1 VLKVGLI
8 GCGKIADQHAAQ
20 IQRVRGVKL
29 VAACDNE
36 PLMSTQ
42 FAERF
47 DVDAS
52 YSSVERF
59 LEDGRPD
66 VVHITTPPQS
76 HFPLAA
82 QCLDFGCHV
91 LVEKP
96 FTLDYP
102 EAATLLDI
110 AKRKNR
116 LVTVGHNDQ
125 FRPEM
130 LGMRKLIDAG
140 LLGGPAVH
148 VESTFSYDLGDATY
162 LKALFGDKG
171 HWVRALRGK
180 LLQNVISHG
189 IAKLVEFIPTDDPL
203 VIAHAHAS
211 PAVLSIGEPDV
222 FDELRVSLWD
232 RRNTSAYFTFTT
244 QVAPPVQE
252 LRVFGPGGSL
262 HVDNEH
268 RIVTRRTKK
277 EFEKRS
283 YLNFVLP
290 PWNMGW
296 QYLRTAGANVRRFM
310 ASDFHMD
317 YGFHQLFSRF
327 YRAIQDGD
335 ALPIPYR
342 EILLTSRIMDEIFDQ
357 ISTHGTAYGRLPAHP
372 HGVAG
377 VLTKCPGPQE
387 A

>member
-20 IQRVRGVKL
+20 IQRVNGAKL
-29 VAACDNE
+29 VAACDSE
-36 PLMSTQ
+36 PLMSEQ
-42 FAERF
+42 LAERF
-47 DVDAS
+47 DVEAA

-59 LEDGRPD
+59 LEEARPD

-76 HFPLAA
+76 HFPLAV
-82 QCLDFGCHV
+82 QCLEFGCHV

-102 EAATLLDI
+102 EAVSLLDC
-110 AKRKNR
+110 AKQRDRK
-116 LVTVGHNDQ
+116 VTVGHNDQ

-130 LGMRKLIDAG
+130 LAMRKLIDAG
-140 LLGGPAVH
+140 ILGGAAVH
-148 VESTFSYDLGDATY
+148 IESTFSYDLGDATY
-162 LKALFGDKG
+162 LKALFGDKR
-171 HWVRALRGK
+171 HWVRALPGK

-189 IAKLVEFIPTDDPL
+189 IAKIVEFIPTDNPL

-211 PAVLSIGEPDV
+211 PAVLATGEPDV
-222 FDELRVSLWD
+222 FDELRVTLWD

-262 HVDNEH
+262 HIDNEH
-268 RIVTRRTKK
+268 RIVTRRTTK
-277 EFEKRS
+277 ESEKRS

-296 QYLRTAGANVRRFM
+296 QYLRNAGANVRRFV

-317 YGFHQLFSRF
+317 YGFHQLISRF
-327 YRAIQDGD
+327 YRSIDDGE

-357 ISTHGTAYGRLPAHP
+357 ISNQGMSHGSLPAQP
-372 HGVAG
+372 QNVAG
-377 VLTKCPGPQE
+377 VLNKCLGPRE
-387 A
+387 P